1 MKEIDE
7 DQQSLVN
14 PSFVLE
20 EEGKVHA
27 ATQQAIDRVKAQM
40 EELRKSYKELT
51 DLCQQQ
57 TDLYIIFVKFHMMT
71 RQVSRNKKWSRNP
84 LTPFFPLY
92 CWMKVQQWNQEVL
105 EFLATLHL
113 DEMSEE
119 KASMNLSKIE
129 EFRDDIQVSQLEA
142 IAELAESLPAEKGVK
157 KAAVDAEKK

>member
-51 DLCQQQ
+51 DLCQQKRD
-57 TDLYIIFVKFHMMT
+57 TFVLCMKFHMMT
-71 RQVSRNKKWSRNP
+71 RQVS
-84 LTPFFPLY
+84 
-92 CWMKVQQWNQEVL
+92 
-105 EFLATLHL
+105 
-113 DEMSEE
+113 
-119 KASMNLSKIE
+119 LSKEMPIDNSE
-129 EFRDDIQVSQLEA
+129 TECMMDTVEWLILYIVQYSIHQ
-142 IAELAESLPAEKGVK
+142 
-157 KAAVDAEKK
+157 